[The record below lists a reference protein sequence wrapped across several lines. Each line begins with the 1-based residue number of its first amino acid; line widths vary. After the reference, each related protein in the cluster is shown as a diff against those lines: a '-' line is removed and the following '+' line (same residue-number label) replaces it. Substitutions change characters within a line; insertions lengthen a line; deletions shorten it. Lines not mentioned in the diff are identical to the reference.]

1 MYPTI
6 MNQHSVYRSMG
17 GFAVLLAIIAC
28 ALPSPTIQPTPG
40 TEPNVIETA
49 IVNTLESEAQPTGQ
63 ATQIAATATT
73 VATETLPP
81 TPRISSAGTSLLSM
95 ADGST
100 EFTDHT
106 AGVQILF
113 SPIWLVFRVGEQE
126 YYEAWEKHGAQNL
139 AAINAFS
146 AMQNLD
152 PKVLRVVALDLRPE
166 HMPDEMITALSVI
179 YLAGDLQ
186 DLQEREKVRRNQ
198 HTPCTGYQFLSS
210 NYPQTDNGIQTL
222 VMDESCKATGARTI
236 FFRDIYFHVSSGMIH
251 INFET
256 NFDYR
261 DAPLLEIDQV
271 VHSIKLLDP

>member
-1 MYPTI
+1 MYLRI
-6 MNQHSVYRSMG
+6 MHRSSLHHTLG
-17 GFAVLLAIIAC
+17 AFAVLLAIIAC
-28 ALPSPTIQPTPG
+28 ALPTQTIQPTPA
-40 TEPNVIETA
+40 TEPNAIESA
-49 IVNTLESEAQPTGQ
+49 IMSTLESEAQPTEQ
-63 ATQIAATATT
+63 ATQMAASATA

-81 TPRISSAGTSLLSM
+81 TPKISSAGTSLLSL

-113 SPIWLVFRVGEQE
+113 SPIWLVFRVGELE
-126 YYEAWEKHGAQNL
+126 YYQAWEKHGAQNL
-139 AAINAFS
+139 AAMNALS

-186 DLQEREKVRRNQ
+186 DLKEREKVRRNQ
-198 HTPCTGYQFLSS
+198 HSPCAGYQFISS
-210 NYPQTDNGIQTL
+210 NYPQTNNGIQTL
-222 VMDESCKATGARTI
+222 VMDESCKASGERTI
-236 FFRDIYFHVSSGMIH
+236 LYRDIYFHVPSGMIH

-261 DAPLLEIDQV
+261 DTPLLEFEQV
-271 VHSIKLLDP
+271 LNSISLLNP

>member
-1 MYPTI
+1 
-6 MNQHSVYRSMG
+6 MG

-28 ALPSPTIQPTPG
+28 ALPSQAIQPTPG
-40 TEPNVIETA
+40 IEPDAIEAAT
-49 IVNTLESEAQPTGQ
+49 VSTLESEAQPTGQ
-63 ATQIAATATT
+63 TTQIAATATA

-81 TPRISSAGTSLLSM
+81 TPRISSAGTSLLSL

-100 EFTDHT
+100 QFTDHT
-106 AGVQILF
+106 AEVQILF

-126 YYEAWEKHGAQNL
+126 YYEAWEKYGAQNL
-139 AAINAFS
+139 AAINALS

-179 YLAGDLQ
+179 FLAGDLQ
-186 DLQEREKVRRNQ
+186 DLKEREKVRRDQ
-198 HTPCTGYQFLSS
+198 HTPCAGYQFISS
-210 NYPQTDNGIQTL
+210 NYPQTNNGIQTL
-222 VMDESCKATGARTI
+222 VMDESCKSTGEHTI
-236 FFRDIYFHVSSGMIH
+236 FYRDVYFHVPSGMIH

-261 DAPLLEIDQV
+261 DTPLLEFEQMLN
-271 VHSIKLLDP
+271 SITLLNP